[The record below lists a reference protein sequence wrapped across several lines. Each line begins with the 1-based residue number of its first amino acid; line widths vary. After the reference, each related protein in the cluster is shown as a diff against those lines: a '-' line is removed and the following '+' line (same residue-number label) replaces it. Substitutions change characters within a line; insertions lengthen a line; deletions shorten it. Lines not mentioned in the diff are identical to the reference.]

1 MNIELNLQL
10 MLQLF
15 TLSSFVS
22 QRTVWR
28 LALEALDLHKSPVGY
43 MYRGGGRGGGRAWLF
58 GRKSDF
64 GSFPVRSQSEPKN
77 CFAAARNAFFL
88 SARPYSHGLPMS
100 SPWEGRARPK
110 PQPKEPTK
118 QRSRSDRSS
127 TESDRSFQS
136 DASPV
141 STMAQMEDWLP
152 RKSVHGSPRGM
163 ALASPNAAS
172 HASRQRAVEYAAC
185 LPQRQLNLRFDPG
198 CAHSLPV
205 STFASEDEAYE
216 IKSMP
221 PTMANIP
228 TPEPPSPSQQQPGA
242 AVPQSFVSSARE
254 DAEVMLR
261 AAREFEAC
269 MKAARDHA
277 QEAAMHASV
286 AMQLRSS
293 ASEPS
298 LRGARRPT
306 LEVTVEAPVETE
318 AATLAYEAPPAT
330 APRPASEVSLRVSPR
345 ASPRTTPT
353 TNAAAAQ
360 VMQELSLKLQQAKQA
375 EAAATAAM
383 DAARASELKAITERL
398 TAVHSAQH
406 SATPAA
412 AAMQAI
418 QVKVPAGVAPGGTF
432 LVMLPNGSQM
442 QVTAPP
448 GAMPGQTLIGTTTPR
463 RAATAVAASP
473 ASPRPS
479 PAMLPANMLQSPN
492 MARGSGK
499 VRPPPSPPR
508 QRPAVNTWPAAHPM
522 RLAHAYHY
530 KCQPKAAYRSSSDR
544 FGHFLEHA
552 MLGATQAE
560 NPGTDRLNG
569 ERLTIAPGSYAPQC
583 TSRGDQHTV
592 AAAAIAMW
600 NLPCLM

>member
-1 MNIELNLQL
+1 
-10 MLQLF
+10 
-15 TLSSFVS
+15 
-22 QRTVWR
+22 
-28 LALEALDLHKSPVGY
+28 
-43 MYRGGGRGGGRAWLF
+43 
-58 GRKSDF
+58 
-64 GSFPVRSQSEPKN
+64 
-77 CFAAARNAFFL
+77 
-88 SARPYSHGLPMS
+88 
-100 SPWEGRARPK
+100 
-110 PQPKEPTK
+110 
-118 QRSRSDRSS
+118 
-127 TESDRSFQS
+127 
-136 DASPV
+136 
-141 STMAQMEDWLP
+141 
-152 RKSVHGSPRGM
+152 
-163 ALASPNAAS
+163 
-172 HASRQRAVEYAAC
+172 
-185 LPQRQLNLRFDPG
+185 
-198 CAHSLPV
+198 
-205 STFASEDEAYE
+205 
-216 IKSMP
+216 
-221 PTMANIP
+221 MANIP

-261 AAREFEAC
+261 AA
-269 MKAARDHA
+269 
-277 QEAAMHASV
+277 
-286 AMQLRSS
+286 
-293 ASEPS
+293 P
-298 LRGARRPT
+298 
-306 LEVTVEAPVETE
+306 
-318 AATLAYEAPPAT
+318 
-330 APRPASEVSLRVSPR
+330 SEVSLRVSPR

-442 QVTAPP
+442 Q
-448 GAMPGQTLIGTTTPR
+448 
-463 RAATAVAASP
+463 
-473 ASPRPS
+473 
-479 PAMLPANMLQSPN
+479 
-492 MARGSGK
+492 
-499 VRPPPSPPR
+499 
-508 QRPAVNTWPAAHPM
+508 
-522 RLAHAYHY
+522 
-530 KCQPKAAYRSSSDR
+530 PKAAYRSSSDR